1 MEQRTHGGDVSRMK
15 LVAGLNI
22 LFRQGQEEFVMVG
35 SVVWAGRQ
43 GGGDLGQEKTCTK
56 VAWVRG

>member
-1 MEQRTHGGDVSRMK
+1 MK

-22 LFRQGQEEFVMVG
+22 LFWQGHEEFVMVG
-35 SVVWAGRQ
+35 SVVWVGRP
-43 GGGDLGQEKTCTK
+43 GGGDLDQEKTCTE